1 MNTSRIRRIISRFL
15 VHRYDR
21 TAVGAGSVDPEN
33 NETDTTSATITSQ
46 PCLYQ
51 LQDRLIVSP
60 GGTATVNTPTL
71 YVSPND
77 PLSVGDQVSNILTV
91 KGTPLLV
98 DPQVVETIDTL
109 ALADAGIVRMATLR
123 GTTVR
128 RVG

>member
-1 MNTSRIRRIISRFL
+1 VNTSRLRRIIGRLL

-21 TAVGAGSVDPEN
+21 TAVTSGSVDPEN
-33 NETDTTSATITSQ
+33 NETDTTSMTMTSQ

-51 LQDRLIVSP
+51 LQDRLIVSS
-60 GGTATVNTPTL
+60 GGAGTVNTPTL
-71 YVSPND
+71 YVSPDD
-77 PLSVGDQVSNILTV
+77 PLAVGDQVSNILTI

-109 ALADAGIVRMATLR
+109 ALSDAGIVRMATLR

-128 RVG
+128 RVD